1 MASEEKIRA
10 RIREIADSPTN
21 VTLKD
26 IEWVMERLKQ
36 YGDVGESANEHQKLF
51 FFNGAQFGLC
61 THRKGSKQ
69 LKPIYVKHFL
79 NAMIKTGWYEE

>member
-10 RIREIADSPTN
+10 RIREIGDSPKN
-21 VTLKD
+21 VTLAD

-36 YGDVGESANEHQKLF
+36 YGDVDESNNEHQKLF
-51 FFNGAQFGLC
+51 HFGGESFGIC

-69 LKPIYVKHFL
+69 LKPAYVKNFL
-79 NAMIKTGWYEE
+79 NAMIKTGWYE